1 MLVIRLALACV
12 LGCICSASA
21 AADRAIIAMLPLD
34 ARGSLA
40 VYGQPVAS
48 EVARRLSAAGLE
60 VVVVGVDMVVPRDA
74 ALVVEGSLTSVRKRV
89 TVEMRLRTIDSR
101 VALATVTSSRTSLAS
116 LDHAASE
123 VADLLLP
130 KVQSELS
137 SRSAKMSATK
147 EPALDVA
154 VPVPSAPPPP
164 SDPVLPTALIAV
176 QVAGDAASLATE
188 FHRHMIAAAA
198 ALATGKWQ
206 ALEVTLPDI
215 SPGAMVGAISTSR
228 DALGIAFDVRE
239 LQVTRA
245 PVFVG
250 MVRARVIVTF
260 AAKVLFDRVLITDSI
275 VGGRKADLTSM
286 LELMAREVVGI
297 LRPRLI
303 ALGYAVR

>member
-1 MLVIRLALACV
+1 ML
-12 LGCICSASA
+12 
-21 AADRAIIAMLPLD
+21 
-34 ARGSLA
+34 
-40 VYGQPVAS
+40 
-48 EVARRLSAAGLE
+48 
-60 VVVVGVDMVVPRDA
+60 
-74 ALVVEGSLTSVRKRV
+74 
-89 TVEMRLRTIDSR
+89 
-101 VALATVTSSRTSLAS
+101 
-116 LDHAASE
+116 
-123 VADLLLP
+123 
-130 KVQSELS
+130 
-137 SRSAKMSATK
+137 
-147 EPALDVA
+147 
-154 VPVPSAPPPP
+154 
-164 SDPVLPTALIAV
+164 
-176 QVAGDAASLATE
+176 
-188 FHRHMIAAAA
+188 AAAA

-206 ALEVTLPDI
+206 TLEVILPDI